1 VKPNLQP
8 GDVVDGFT
16 LGERLHGGG
25 MGIIFRATP
34 PPGRADLDFPLIIK
48 VPRLGPG
55 EPSETVVTY
64 EVEAMVH
71 ATLSGVHVPRF
82 VAAGDLAVQ
91 PYLVMELVE
100 GRSLKEW
107 VGKEPVEPAEVARVG
122 AALARALHAV
132 HLQEVVHLDLKPGN
146 VIFRPDGEAVLIDFG
161 LACHAHFPDLL
172 AEEFRHPIGSGP
184 YISPEQV
191 LGVRR
196 DPRSDV
202 FALGVILYQ
211 LVTAQYPFG
220 TPTSQRALRGRLWR
234 VPLAP
239 RRLAPGCPAWLQ
251 EVILRCLE
259 VQAADRYASAAQ
271 VAADLT
277 LAEQVTVSERGR
289 RLLQPALGTLLKRWI
304 MAAGYEPSPLDQP
317 SQHLATASI
326 VLVAVPTLH
335 KNERRFQALREV
347 VKRLLL
353 SDPDRRLAC
362 VCVIPPVSGLAGGKQ
377 EEAGTSLRIEH
388 LVRLRHWA
396 ESLALPP
403 EQVSYHV
410 IESGDPAAA
419 LVEYA
424 RFNQVDH
431 LVIGAPPAEVTLK
444 AGFIATRVAGD
455 APCSVT
461 VVRVRA
467 GSGS

>member
-1 VKPNLQP
+1 VNGTGGQP
-8 GDVVDGFT
+8 LVPGTVVDGFR
-16 LGERLHGGG
+16 LEGELPAGAAAALWRVT
-25 MGIIFRATP
+25 R
-34 PPGRADLDFPLIIK
+34 PGVDFPLVLK
-48 VPRLGPG
+48 VPRAAGEGATELVRFQVEQLVLPKLAGP
-55 EPSETVVTY
+55 
-64 EVEAMVH
+64 
-71 ATLSGVHVPRF
+71 HVPRF
-82 VAAGDLAVQ
+82 VATGEFAGQ
-91 PYLVMELVE
+91 PYLVTELVA
-100 GRSLKEW
+100 GASLHDRFAA
-107 VGKEPVEPAEVARVG
+107 VMFSADDVARLG
-122 AALARALHAV
+122 ARIAVALRELHRQLVA
-132 HLQEVVHLDLKPGN
+132 HLDLKPRS
-146 VIFRPDGEAVLIDFG
+146 VIFRKSGEVVLVDFG
-161 LACHAHFPDLL
+161 LARHAQLPDLI
-172 AEEFRHPIGSGP
+172 AEQFRVPLGTAA

-191 LGVRR
+191 LGVRH

-202 FALGVILYQ
+202 FALGVILYE
-211 LVTAQYPFG
+211 LTTGQYPYG
-220 TPTSQRALRGRLWR
+220 APTSQRALRHRLWHM
-234 VPLAP
+234 PMSP
-239 RRLAPGCPAWLQ
+239 RRMVPSCPEWLQ

-259 VQAADRYASAAQ
+259 PQAADRYASAAQ